1 MEVVIAT
8 HNPHKFREIVEILGD
23 LPLKLLPL
31 ANFPYLPYLTE
42 NGYTLEENALKKAR
56 AVAGFT
62 GKMALADDSSLEV
75 EALGGGPGVLS
86 ARFLGEEVDSHSRN
100 QRILDLLADIPLE
113 GRGANFRC
121 VIAIAEP
128 GGRVHLTEGVCKGA
142 IAFAARGKHGFGYDP
157 IFLLPEYG
165 MTIAELDPAV
175 KNQISHRAKAL
186 HLARR
191 VLETSIEIYRG
202 PCGV

>member
-8 HNPHKFREIVEILGD
+8 YNPHKFREIVEILGD

-31 ANFPYLPYLTE
+31 ANFPCLPYLTE

-56 AVAGFT
+56 AVADFT
-62 GKMALADDSSLEV
+62 GKMALADDSALEV

-86 ARFLGEEVDSHSRN
+86 ARFLGEEVDSHTRN

-128 GGRVHLTEGVCKGA
+128 GGRVHLTEGACKGA

-165 MTIAELDPAV
+165 MTMAELDPAV

-191 VLETSIEIYRG
+191 VLEASIETYRG